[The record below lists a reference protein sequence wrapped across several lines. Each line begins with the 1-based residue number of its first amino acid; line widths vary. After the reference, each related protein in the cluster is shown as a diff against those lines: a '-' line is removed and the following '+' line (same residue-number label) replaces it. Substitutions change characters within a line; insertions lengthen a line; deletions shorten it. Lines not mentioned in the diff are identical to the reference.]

1 MGFIETQLTV
11 LSEMLARANRSANTE
26 PQLQEASSPR
36 LLPVV
41 SDCLPVLQLKKN
53 NLLQFQEIC

>member
-1 MGFIETQLTV
+1 MWAPAACVQ
-11 LSEMLARANRSANTE
+11 
-26 PQLQEASSPR
+26 R